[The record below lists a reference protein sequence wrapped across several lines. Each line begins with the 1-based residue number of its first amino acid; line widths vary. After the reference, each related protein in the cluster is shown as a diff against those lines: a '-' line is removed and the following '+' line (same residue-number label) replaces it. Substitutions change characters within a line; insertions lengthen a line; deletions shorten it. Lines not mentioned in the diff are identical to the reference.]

1 MQYDNVISLG
11 TNCEVS
17 FRCANYYKDY
27 STFPFSWVQINDLD
41 KFLLALDDLE
51 GMYKGS
57 YHFDK
62 DLIVFEKYNIG
73 FHLRNKNGEMINSY
87 KEIES
92 LDYSLKEL
100 DSRMKHLIDKWDSA
114 KKDKNAFIQYFVTKN
129 HNNIHNYITN
139 LYNTLDSIFNDFT
152 LFIVVKKEIY
162 RNVKIKK
169 QHNIHIHYVRK
180 CPKREEIS
188 NPKYSDRVKWLLIL
202 RNIKKGNAV
211 RYLYSCYPTIGRLFH
226 PLLKL
231 KHSLSKKKS

>member
-1 MQYDNVISLG
+1 MG

-87 KEIES
+87 EEIES
-92 LDYSLKEL
+92 LDYSLEEL
-100 DSRMKHLIDKWDSA
+100 DSRMKHLIEKWTNA
-114 KKDKNAFIQYFVTKN
+114 KKERNVFIQSLTSLEYSLINTYIDRLYDCLSKFFN
-129 HNNIHNYITN
+129 H
-139 LYNTLDSIFNDFT
+139 FT
-152 LFIVVKKEIY
+152 LVIVVKKDIY
-162 RNVKIKK
+162 KKIIIKDGYS
-169 QHNIHIHYVRK
+169 ICVHYVK
-180 CPKREEIS
+180 KSPKREEIS
-188 NPKYSDRVKWLLIL
+188 NPIYSDRIRWFIIL
-202 RNIKKGNAV
+202 RNIKKGKAI
-211 RYLYSCYPTIGRLFH
+211 RFFYSTF
-226 PLLKL
+226 PLMQKL
-231 KHSLSKKKS
+231 ASLIFKKKK